1 MINKEYRHIDRPT
14 DVISFA
20 FDDNVEGELKINY
33 NKIPHMLG
41 EIFISVDRAKEQ
53 AKEYQHSLKREMKF
67 LFVHGLL
74 HLCGYDHMKKE
85 DEMVMFKLQD
95 EIIGKVGEIDE

>member
-1 MINKEYRHIDRPT
+1 
-14 DVISFA
+14 
-20 FDDNVEGELKINY
+20 
-33 NKIPHMLG
+33 
-41 EIFISVDRAKEQ
+41 
-53 AKEYQHSLKREMKF
+53 MKF

-85 DEMVMFKLQD
+85 AEMVMFKLQD